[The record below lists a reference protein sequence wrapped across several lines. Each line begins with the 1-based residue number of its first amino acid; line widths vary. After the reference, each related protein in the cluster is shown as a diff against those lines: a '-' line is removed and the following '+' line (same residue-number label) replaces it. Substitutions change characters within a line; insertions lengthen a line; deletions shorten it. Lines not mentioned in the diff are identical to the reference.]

1 MQSYKTP
8 FKKSLVGPICV
19 PGSPKHP
26 VGGAGLESGQHHG
39 PLEGPHPHS
48 PGAAQDLDGV
58 RRVVPHEVE
67 GGVRVGQP
75 LVDGR
80 HLPRVQPRVQVSRDV
95 VGDLEEGSKLRKI
108 FVRRYLGISESCFL
122 RHA

>member
-1 MQSYKTP
+1 MP
-8 FKKSLVGPICV
+8 W
-19 PGSPKHP
+19 SPKHP
-26 VGGAGLESGQHHG
+26 VGGAGLEGGQHHG

-67 GGVRVGQP
+67 GGVRLGQP

-80 HLPRVQPRVQVSRDV
+80 HFSRVQARVQVSRDV
-95 VGDLEEGSKLRKI
+95 VGDLKKGEI
-108 FVRRYLGISESCFL
+108 IYLGITGSVKVIFSVTHEIADSKS
-122 RHA
+122 